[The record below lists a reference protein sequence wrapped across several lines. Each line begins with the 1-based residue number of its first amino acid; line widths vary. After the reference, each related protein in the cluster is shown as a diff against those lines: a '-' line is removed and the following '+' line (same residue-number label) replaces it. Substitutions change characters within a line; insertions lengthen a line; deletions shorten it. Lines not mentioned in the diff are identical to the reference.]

1 MNLSEA
7 YGHMCTTTGQTY
19 EAFRVIRDH
28 ANRAEA
34 EVARLRA
41 ERRWIPVEERLPE
54 DNEWVLGADRCW
66 RGHPYR
72 AWLYHHA
79 LRDLFVY
86 EFSHWMPL
94 PEPPEGGEG

>member
-54 DNEWVLGADRCW
+54 DNEYVLGAERHGCQC
-66 RGHPYR
+66 YT

-79 LRDLFVY
+79 LRDCFVR